1 MKHFMSLVCFE
12 YRKIW
17 NKKSAVLT
25 LALVLFF
32 SIISV
37 WGTLLGNAYI
47 DGEIYESN
55 YEGMIKEREYAR
67 AITGRSLDSA
77 LLLEA
82 AAAYASIPE
91 DANVYQSTQEFKKN
105 ARHYSAIYVIARQVY
120 RNSSKQ
126 FGAQEFGKLTPLQAE
141 QFYEARRETVEQIID
156 STQMSSKAKNY
167 LLEQDKKLKTPLRFS
182 YMDGYTRF
190 LSILYTTGLMAAF
203 AMAICIA
210 PLFSGEYTSGADQL
224 ILSSKYGKGALIYA
238 KLFTGF
244 TFAGGLSLLLTL
256 QTYIQCLLTFGPDGS
271 NTPIQVYMPLCVWS
285 LTMKQAVF
293 IHGLCVFFAC
303 LFTAAV
309 TMVLSA
315 KLRSPFGV
323 IILVSILLFLPL
335 IIRMP
340 AQPLLPYQLFQ
351 LLPSNMMAFES
362 IIDLQQYELFGL
374 VIPPYI
380 MMPAFAT
387 VCAAALTPFS
397 YRAFKKH
404 QIT

>member
-55 YEGMIKEREYAR
+55 YEGMIKDREYAR
-67 AITGRSLDSA
+67 AITGRALDSA

-91 DANVYQSTQEFKKN
+91 DANVYQSTEEFKKN

-126 FGAQEFGKLTPLQAE
+126 FGPQEFGKLTPLQAE

-167 LLEQDKKLKTPLRFS
+167 LLE
-182 YMDGYTRF
+182 
-190 LSILYTTGLMAAF
+190 
-203 AMAICIA
+203 
-210 PLFSGEYTSGADQL
+210 
-224 ILSSKYGKGALIYA
+224 
-238 KLFTGF
+238 
-244 TFAGGLSLLLTL
+244 
-256 QTYIQCLLTFGPDGS
+256 
-271 NTPIQVYMPLCVWS
+271 
-285 LTMKQAVF
+285 QAVF

-340 AQPLLPYQLFQ
+340 VQPLLPYQLCQ
-351 LLPSNMMAFES
+351 LLPSNMMEFES
-362 IIDLQQYELFGL
+362 IIDILQYEIFGL

-380 MMPAFAT
+380 MMPAFAI
-387 VCAAALTPFS
+387 VCAAALTPFTF
-397 YRAFKKH
+397 RAFKKH